1 MTVVFTVIGTIS
13 SFFMCVDSQSEL
25 TDIEMSRPFSFIIC
39 Q

>member
-13 SFFMCVDSQSEL
+13 SFFCVDRQAGL
-25 TDIEMSRPFSFIIC
+25 TDFEMSRTFPFVIC